1 MSSDWQVVTQLHDKL
16 GENALW
22 HPIERAVYWID
33 WYGAILHRY
42 TPARDAAET
51 WKIHGIE
58 AMGAAV
64 FARSGRLLLGS
75 DKGLVLFDPALQ
87 SVTPFAD
94 PLKGVTGIGFND
106 GKVDHA
112 GRLWVG
118 TFEASEKEPRAA
130 FYRVTGK
137 GQCTT
142 GDDGF
147 IVCNGPAFSPDNR
160 TLYFSDTM
168 GRKILAYDIDS
179 TTGVLSGKRVFAMLE
194 EGDGLPDG
202 LTVDSAGDL
211 WCAHYSA
218 AKVSRFKPDGSR
230 AEEITLPVPFVT
242 SCCFGGDDLK
252 TLYVTT
258 GWSNPLATSI
268 DRADLGGALFARR
281 VATPGLPEP
290 IFSPEGNS

>member
-1 MSSDWQVVTQLHDKL
+1 MS
-16 GENALW
+16 GN
-22 HPIERAVYWID
+22 
-33 WYGAILHRY
+33 
-42 TPARDAAET
+42 
-51 WKIHGIE
+51 
-58 AMGAAV
+58 
-64 FARSGRLLLGS
+64 
-75 DKGLVLFDPALQ
+75 
-87 SVTPFAD
+87 
-94 PLKGVTGIGFND
+94 
-106 GKVDHA
+106 GK
-112 GRLWVG
+112 
-118 TFEASEKEPRAA
+118 SII
-130 FYRVTGK
+130 
-137 GQCTT
+137 

-168 GRKILAYDIDS
+168 GRKILAYDIAPAD
-179 TTGVLSGKRVFAMLE
+179 GKLSGKRVFAMLE
-194 EGDGLPDG
+194 DGDGLPDG
-202 LTVDSAGDL
+202 LAVDSAGDL

-268 DRADLGGALFARR
+268 DQADLGGALFARR
-281 VATPGLPEP
+281 VATPGLAEP